1 MLFTPLFTGKPRVL
15 SIVPLLVVIGL
26 VQAASID
33 SAMAAAKS
41 LMLSPVRVI
50 FTDRQRS
57 ADVHVINP
65 SQETITYAI
74 STVTMRKDA
83 KGDLREVT
91 SETEAERTIK
101 NMIRFSPRRA
111 TIEPGKR
118 QVVKLMVNKPSDL
131 PPGEYQVR
139 LRLSPQTAALK
150 PADTNLP
157 QHGGSNIA
165 LEIIVDSTFPI
176 IIQHGGIAAEVAPAA
191 LSVKQTAESPSGMAA
206 EVKLSRSGNASAFG
220 DVRLQYIPAND
231 PKAIREIGHAQGTAI
246 YLPETERKMI
256 IPLYSITRQE
266 LTTGTVRVSYMS
278 STGSNNPREA
288 LGQKSVKDF
297 PLH

>member
-1 MLFTPLFTGKPRVL
+1 MLSTPLFTGKQRVL
-15 SIVPLLVVIGL
+15 SIVSLLVVISL
-26 VQAASID
+26 AQAALID
-33 SAMAAAKS
+33 SARAATKS

-65 SQETITYAI
+65 SQESITYAI

-91 SETEAERTIK
+91 NETEAERTIK

-118 QVVKLMVNKPSDL
+118 QVVKLMVNKPNDL
-131 PPGEYQVR
+131 PPGEYQIR
-139 LRLSPQTAALK
+139 LRLSPQPNAPKTAE
-150 PADTNLP
+150 TNLP
-157 QHGGSNIA
+157 QHGGSRIA
-165 LEIIVDSTFPI
+165 LELIVDSTFPI
-176 IIQHGGIAAEVAPAA
+176 IIQHGGIAAEVTPVA
-191 LSVKQTAESPSGMAA
+191 LSVKQTAESPSGIAA

-220 DVRLQYIPAND
+220 NVRLQYIPTND
-231 PKAIREIGHAQGTAI
+231 PKAIREIGQAQGMAI
-246 YLPETERKMI
+246 YLPEAERAI
-256 IPLYSITRQE
+256 SIPLANISRQE
-266 LTTGTVRVSYMS
+266 LGAGAIRVSYMS
-278 STGSNNPREA
+278 STGSNTPRDA

-297 PLH
+297 PLR

>member
-1 MLFTPLFTGKPRVL
+1 MLSTPMFTGKQRVL
-15 SIVPLLVVIGL
+15 SIVSLLVVISL
-26 VQAASID
+26 VQAALID

-65 SQETITYAI
+65 SQESITYAI

-91 SETEAERTIK
+91 NETEAERTIK

-139 LRLSPQTAALK
+139 LRLSPQPAAPK
-150 PADTNLP
+150 TGDAAPP
-157 QHGGSNIA
+157 QHGSNIA

-176 IIQHGGIAAEVAPAA
+176 IIQHGDIAAEVAPVA
-191 LSVKQTAESPSGMAA
+191 LSVKQTAESPSGIAA

-220 DVRLQYIPAND
+220 NVRLQYIPTNN
-231 PKAIREIGHAQGTAI
+231 PKATREIGHAQGVAI
-246 YLPETERKMI
+246 YLPEAERKMI
-256 IPLYSITRQE
+256 IPLNNITRQE
-266 LTTGTVRVSYMS
+266 LATGTVRASYQPD
-278 STGSNNPREA
+278 TGSNNPRDA
-288 LGQKSVKDF
+288 IGQTSVKDF
-297 PLH
+297 PLR